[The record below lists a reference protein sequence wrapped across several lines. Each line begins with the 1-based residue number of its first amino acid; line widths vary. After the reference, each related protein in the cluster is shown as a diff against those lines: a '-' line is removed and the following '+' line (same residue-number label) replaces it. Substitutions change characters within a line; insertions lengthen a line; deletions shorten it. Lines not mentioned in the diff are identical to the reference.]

1 MFKRIVSLCMSLVL
15 LTGCSQTETQSKQ
28 EMVSV
33 TSMDQNGQEINVDVP
48 YLPERMAVLDL
59 AVLDIVDHFG
69 FRKQVVGIPK
79 STPVEYL
86 DDYFTDESIE
96 NLGSV
101 QEVDLEALMSVKP
114 DVIFIGPRL
123 TSRYEEL
130 SKIAPVVMVSLDYEK
145 GTMESFKENVL
156 NLSKIFG
163 KEEQANEDIKM
174 YDERVEALRKQTQD
188 KTMVLGLVTASSF
201 NTLGNASRGSILG
214 KDISFENLGASID
227 STHGNES
234 SFEYL
239 IEVDPDYIFVL
250 DKDSAVQRE
259 GSKIAQEVMDNELV
273 KQTSAY
279 QNNRIV
285 YLTPSVWYLA
295 EGGIQ
300 AMDQMLEDVE
310 NCLK

>member
-15 LTGCSQTETQSKQ
+15 LTGCSQTQTQSKQ

-69 FRKQVVGIPK
+69 FQKQVVGIPK

-86 DDYFTDESIE
+86 DDYFKDESIE

-123 TSRYEEL
+123 ASRYEEL

-163 KEEQANEDIKM
+163 KEEQANEDINM

-201 NTLGNASRGSILG
+201 NTLGNASRGSVLG
-214 KDISFENLGASID
+214 KDIGFENLGASID